1 MQLFQNIFVS
11 IALLTQIVFAIEITE
26 NKVDRGTVT
35 LNLGDITIYPG
46 ASWSIIDNAY
56 TNFVGK
62 LDVRDG
68 AGLYIS
74 LTSHLLALQV
84 SLTTLLHSITNNGV
98 VSFDSRISRT
108 SSSYDSRGVSFT
120 NNGEMYF
127 AASGEF
133 SSSTALTSALWT
145 NTGLLLF
152 YQNQRTSG
160 TVSLGMPLGSITN
173 TGQVCLNNQVYEQTT
188 QIKGSGCFTANGDS
202 TIYISNVLLAVS
214 PKQNFYLTD
223 KGSSMIV
230 QAVSTTQTFNVY
242 GFGEGNKIGLTI
254 PLMGNLWNSAY
265 AYDTTSGIL
274 TLRNLLLEQKFNI
287 GTGYDPSKF
296 QVVTDSGSGIPST
309 ILGSVA
315 YYGRVPERTLPKSC
329 QIPCKPI
336 PEAPGTTP
344 TQYTTTITKT
354 NTAGNTV
361 TESGVVNV
369 LTDKGGSWFTTTS
382 MFPALSTAPSTATVF
397 SSDTIMST
405 VEPNTTELASP
416 TDIPVETSSAEEL
429 SSVMSNWETSSAP
442 TLSIET
448 PVSSHQS
455 STQHSSFESSADI
468 NTVFSSKSAFET
480 ASDYIVST
488 PSLVS
493 HSTMVP
499 QSSVSALSVVSESLA
514 SAEPS
519 FVVPSESFI
528 FSASSAAPQPSSST
542 YSVSFTAQFETPSS
556 VGPSLVTSVESNTE
570 LISSA
575 IQSSDIQ
582 TEFTS
587 TWTTTNSDGS
597 VVTESGIISQSGTSL
612 TTLTTFQPA
621 TSLVVPPYSV
631 IETEFTSTWTAT
643 NSDSSVATESGV
655 VSQSGTLLTTVT
667 TFPPASSAI
676 VPEFTSPWETDTSI
690 ESSETLTVSASS
702 YETVGESL
710 AAATSSSFSSAT
722 VVVAPSESEINASS
736 SILNNEEIASA
747 SAPVSDTTSIAEH
760 HDGSLSMT
768 TTEFVNSNSLP
779 SSHLI
784 VTATITS
791 CNKSKCSESV
801 VTYVSSVSC
810 ATITVGDS
818 EKNIST
824 VGNNVS
830 SIVGDDVSNTQAI
843 TMATSTEGATTLTS
857 VSGAKP
863 SVANDATNSVHTTD
877 YTTVTPGV
885 QNGSSLS
892 IPSDVPIEI
901 SVITPTNSSSS
912 AVTIPYKNGSNKE
925 LIENIK
931 YLALVVFGLMMFM

>member
-1 MQLFQNIFVS
+1 
-11 IALLTQIVFAIEITE
+11 
-26 NKVDRGTVT
+26 
-35 LNLGDITIYPG
+35 
-46 ASWSIIDNAY
+46 
-56 TNFVGK
+56 
-62 LDVRDG
+62 
-68 AGLYIS
+68 
-74 LTSHLLALQV
+74 
-84 SLTTLLHSITNNGV
+84 
-98 VSFDSRISRT
+98 
-108 SSSYDSRGVSFT
+108 
-120 NNGEMYF
+120 
-127 AASGEF
+127 
-133 SSSTALTSALWT
+133 
-145 NTGLLLF
+145 
-152 YQNQRTSG
+152 
-160 TVSLGMPLGSITN
+160 
-173 TGQVCLNNQVYEQTT
+173 
-188 QIKGSGCFTANGDS
+188 
-202 TIYISNVLLAVS
+202 
-214 PKQNFYLTD
+214 
-223 KGSSMIV
+223 
-230 QAVSTTQTFNVY
+230 
-242 GFGEGNKIGLTI
+242 
-254 PLMGNLWNSAY
+254 
-265 AYDTTSGIL
+265 
-274 TLRNLLLEQKFNI
+274 
-287 GTGYDPSKF
+287 
-296 QVVTDSGSGIPST
+296 
-309 ILGSVA
+309 
-315 YYGRVPERTLPKSC
+315 
-329 QIPCKPI
+329 
-336 PEAPGTTP
+336 
-344 TQYTTTITKT
+344 
-354 NTAGNTV
+354 
-361 TESGVVNV
+361 
-369 LTDKGGSWFTTTS
+369 
-382 MFPALSTAPSTATVF
+382 
-397 SSDTIMST
+397 
-405 VEPNTTELASP
+405 
-416 TDIPVETSSAEEL
+416 
-429 SSVMSNWETSSAP
+429 
-442 TLSIET
+442 
-448 PVSSHQS
+448 
-455 STQHSSFESSADI
+455 
-468 NTVFSSKSAFET
+468 
-480 ASDYIVST
+480 
-488 PSLVS
+488 
-493 HSTMVP
+493 
-499 QSSVSALSVVSESLA
+499 
-514 SAEPS
+514 
-519 FVVPSESFI
+519 I

-779 SSHLI
+779 SSHSI

-843 TMATSTEGATTLTS
+843 TMATSTESATTLTS

-925 LIENIK
+925 SIENIK